1 MASLTLRD
9 RDMHLLGEIS
19 RSDEFNVDAFSDL
32 SDALMNML
40 TANLSLE
47 LSLFGV
53 NSAHN
58 GAIYYNY
65 S

>member
-1 MASLTLRD
+1 
-9 RDMHLLGEIS
+9 MHLLGEIS

-53 NSAHN
+53 YSAHN